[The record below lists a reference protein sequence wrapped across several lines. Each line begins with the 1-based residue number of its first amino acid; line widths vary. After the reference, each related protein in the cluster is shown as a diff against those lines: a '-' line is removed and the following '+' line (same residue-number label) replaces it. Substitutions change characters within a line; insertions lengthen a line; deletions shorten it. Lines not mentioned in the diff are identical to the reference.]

1 MDTNATLIRTTA
13 VSKKTTLAKSTIW
26 LKVSQGLFP
35 KPIKLSPSIYV
46 WKEAD
51 IDAWIDALASKDLE
65 VSNEVIK

>member
-51 IDAWIDALASKDLE
+51 IDAWIDALVSKDLE